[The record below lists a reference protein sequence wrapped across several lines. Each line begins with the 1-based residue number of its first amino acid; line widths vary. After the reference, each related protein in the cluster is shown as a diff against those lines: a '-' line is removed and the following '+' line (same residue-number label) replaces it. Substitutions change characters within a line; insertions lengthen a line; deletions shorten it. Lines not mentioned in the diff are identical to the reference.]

1 MQHGNS
7 IKVIVNPDVP
17 RSLLSLMEEYAE
29 MLVVLRMTKLPE
41 EKFTELTFFLSSYCQ
56 ASICHCS
63 TLNKVIEFLQEKM
76 KIWIFNIDT
85 LIAIKKKFNSSKA
98 TSSIERYKQHLE
110 KFRSSALVKEFQDAL
125 EVQINNTSHDFDSIV
140 LKLDEVRTEDTL
152 QNLRKLAYDIFGVH
166 SKALIHI
173 RTGIGCVCVT
183 WLVPMSLVS
192 TMRAIAVQ
200 HSEKYLT
207 SLGVLELVIGL
218 RIAPSEGLLRLCA

>member
-1 MQHGNS
+1 MQYGNS

-29 MLVVLRMTKLPE
+29 MLVVLKMTKLPK
-41 EKFTELTFFLSSYCQ
+41 EKFTKLTLFLSTYCQ

-63 TLNKVIEFLQEKM
+63 TLNKVIEFLQENM

-85 LIAIKKKFNSSKA
+85 LIAIKEKFNSSKA
-98 TSSIERYKQHLE
+98 TSSIERYRQYLE
-110 KFRSSALVKEFQDAL
+110 KFHSSALVKEFQDAL
-125 EVQINNTSHDFDSIV
+125 EVQINNTSHDFDSII

-192 TMRAIAVQ
+192 TMRALAVQ
-200 HSEKYLT
+200 HSEEYLA

-218 RIAPSEGLLRLCA
+218 RIAPSEGLLCLCA